1 MTLGPAVQKLLALAI
16 LAGLGFT
23 LWIGVFVPLKDR
35 YDRDRVSA
43 AQSVALITR
52 YRQVLAGMPALES
65 DVARLR
71 AHPILKKG
79 VFVAPSAEIGAAAL
93 QGTVKAGAAGGGA
106 KLISIQVLP
115 AKEEKEFTR
124 IGVRAR
130 LSGTVAAL
138 RSVLY
143 ELQTAWPA
151 LVIDSVNVR
160 ARTRRQRLTRGA
172 PPVLLAMP
180 ELAISFDVYGF
191 MMRKGRQ
198 PAGPGG
204 GGRK

>member
-16 LAGLGFT
+16 LAGLGFA
-23 LWIGVFVPLKDR
+23 LWVGIFVPVKDG
-35 YDRDRVSA
+35 YDRDRASA
-43 AQSVALITR
+43 AQSATLVAR
-52 YRQVLAGMPALES
+52 YRQVLADMPALEA

-106 KLISIQVLP
+106 KLISIQVLSP
-115 AKEEKEFTR
+115 KDENEFTR

-143 ELQTAWPA
+143 ELQSAWPV
-151 LVIDSVNVR
+151 LVIDTVNIR
-160 ARTRRQRLTRGA
+160 ARTRRQRTEVGVPAAL
-172 PPVLLAMP
+172 VAMP

-191 MMRKGRQ
+191 MMRKGGQ
-198 PAGPGG
+198 SAAGAQGG
-204 GGRK
+204 GK